1 MRKLL
6 VCLSLIVTVLGCDSP
21 SPSSLTS
28 DGPDPQPLPLRFGS
42 LTILPDTGSFVV
54 GRRLR
59 VLITAADASGV
70 PVDASNTEVTSS
82 NPAIAQF
89 SGAIVIPVTGA
100 PQPYINALAA
110 TFDLMSAG
118 STAIHA
124 RLGIFSDSIVI
135 TVVPPT

>member
-6 VCLSLIVTVLGCDSP
+6 VCLSLTVTVLGCDSP
-21 SPSSLTS
+21 PSSSLTS
-28 DGPDPQPLPLRFGS
+28 DGAGPHPLPSSFGT
-42 LTILPDTGSFVV
+42 LTIRPDTGAFVV

-59 VLITAADASGV
+59 FVVTLTDASGV
-70 PVDASNTEVTSS
+70 PTDASNTEVTSS
-82 NPAIAQF
+82 NSAIAQF

-100 PQPYINALAA
+100 SQPHINALAA

-118 STAIHA
+118 STAIRA